1 MANLSISKAWDEAS
15 AFLKREMRLV
25 APVAL
30 AAFMIPATLFGW
42 YNPSGDPNLAAGG
55 LGWPLTLFILVLAMA
70 GQMTIAGLA
79 VGWSD
84 SVGAALRHAFA
95 RVWGLLG
102 TILLLFVPLTIIL
115 LLVIAMMV
123 GGAGLTDPSQITPEA
138 LAALPQVSFVVLIAM
153 LVFLFVAVRLFPMS
167 AVAMVETANPIR
179 LLSRCWKLT
188 RGHFL
193 RLLGTLLLI
202 LIASAVA
209 SIAVTAVIGSIM
221 TIIAGEPQPY
231 NLSALI
237 VALFDGLVS
246 AAISAISAALVG
258 RIYVQ
263 LSAGAPGVPDVS
275 RED

>member
-30 AAFMIPATLFGW
+30 ATFTVPATLFGW
-42 YNPSGDPNLAAGG
+42 YNPSGDPNLASGG
-55 LGWPLTLFILVLAMA
+55 LGWPLTLFILILAMT

-79 VGWSD
+79 IGWSG
-84 SVGAALRHAFA
+84 SVGSALGQAFR
-95 RVWGLLG
+95 RVWGLLA
-102 TILLLFVPLTIIL
+102 TVFLLFAPLTIIMVL
-115 LLVIAMMV
+115 LIAVIV
-123 GGAGLTDPSQITPEA
+123 GAAGITDPAQVTPEA
-138 LAALPQVSFVVLIAM
+138 LAALPQVSIVILVATLI
-153 LVFLFVAVRLFPMS
+153 FLFVAVRLFPLS

-179 LLSRCWKLT
+179 LLSRCWQLT

-202 LIASAVA
+202 LVASFVA
-209 SIAVTAVIGSIM
+209 SIAVTAVIGSAM
-221 TIIAGEPQPY
+221 TVAAGEPQPY

-237 VALFDGLVS
+237 VGLFDGLVS
-246 AAISAISAALVG
+246 AAISAISAVLVG

-263 LSAGAPGVPDVS
+263 LSAGAATVPDVS
-275 RED
+275 RAD